1 MNTVVQEV
9 LKVAL
14 KATELSMDED
24 DDEVLAQLAA
34 TGSNVVL
41 KVGAALC
48 GSLLETQD

>member
-9 LKVAL
+9 LNVAL
-14 KATELSMDED
+14 KATELGMDED

-41 KVGAALC
+41 KVRAALC
-48 GSLLETQD
+48 ALF